1 MEASDQPIHRM
12 SNRDPIA
19 TPALNPIP
27 CAIPLP
33 IAAMIELCDRWKI
46 VELALFGSVLRD
58 DFRPDSDV
66 DLLLTFAPGV
76 VWSLFDWMDLQ
87 QEFTDLLDR
96 PVDLVNKAELINP
109 YRRRE
114 ILATA
119 KVIYANQPT

>member
-1 MEASDQPIHRM
+1 MV
-12 SNRDPIA
+12 
-19 TPALNPIP
+19 
-27 CAIPLP
+27 
-33 IAAMIELCDRWKI
+33 ELCDRWKI

-58 DFRPDSDV
+58 DFRADSDV

-96 PVDLVNKAELINP
+96 PVDLVNKSELINP

-119 KVIYANQPT
+119 QVIYANQPA

>member
-1 MEASDQPIHRM
+1 
-12 SNRDPIA
+12 
-19 TPALNPIP
+19 
-27 CAIPLP
+27 
-33 IAAMIELCDRWKI
+33 MIELCDRWKI

-58 DFRPDSDV
+58 DFRADSDV

-76 VWSLFDWMDLQ
+76 VWSLFDWIDLQ

-119 KVIYANQPT
+119 QVIYANQPA

>member
-1 MEASDQPIHRM
+1 
-12 SNRDPIA
+12 
-19 TPALNPIP
+19 
-27 CAIPLP
+27 
-33 IAAMIELCDRWKI
+33 MIELCDRWKI

-58 DFRPDSDV
+58 DFRADSDV

-76 VWSLFDWMDLQ
+76 VWSLFDWIDLQ

-119 KVIYANQPT
+119 QVILKKTHIKTEYNL